1 MSYLKTEYEIVPTES
16 FCVIRGCSGCGR
28 KTHFRNTHKFRV
40 NANGNRLDVWL
51 TYQCENCKHTLNLA
65 VYERQRSSAIPKAAY
80 EAFLRND
87 ALFAKQCG
95 QTMSLFQKNKAAVDF
110 EQINYSYIKR
120 HETTET
126 SSPNTARALTIHNP
140 CGLKIRPEKQIA
152 EVLGLSRSQV
162 RKQIAQ
168 GTLLLEETDFGKA
181 LKLYFRDAP
190 FDENI
195 ADYE

>member
-28 KTHFRNTHKFRV
+28 KTHFRNTYKFRV
-40 NANGNRLDVWL
+40 NANGNRLDVGL
-51 TYQCENCKHTLNLA
+51 IYQCENCKHTLNLA
-65 VYERQRSSAIPKAAY
+65 VYERQRSSAIPKAVY
-80 EAFLRND
+80 ESFLRND
-87 ALFAKQCG
+87 ALLAKQCG

-120 HETTET
+120 HETTES
-126 SSPNTARALTIHNP
+126 SSPNTVSALIIHNP

-162 RKQIAQ
+162 TKQITQ
-168 GTLLLEETDFGKA
+168 GALRLEETDFGKA
-181 LKLYFRDAP
+181 LKIFIIKAKIENPLY
-190 FDENI
+190 
-195 ADYE
+195 

>member
-28 KTHFRNTHKFRV
+28 KTHFRNTYKFRV

-51 TYQCENCKHTLNLA
+51 IYQCENCKHTLNLA

-80 EAFLRND
+80 EAFLKND

-95 QTMSLFQKNKAAVDF
+95 QTMSLYQKNKAAVDF
-110 EQINYSYIKR
+110 EQIDYSYIKR
-120 HETTET
+120 HETTES
-126 SSPNTARALTIHNP
+126 SSPNTVSALIIHNP
-140 CGLKIRPEKQIA
+140 CGLKIRPEKQIT

-162 RKQIAQ
+162 TKQIAQ
-168 GTLLLEETDFGKA
+168 GALLLEETDFGKA
-181 LKLYFRDAP
+181 LKIFIIKAKIENPLY
-190 FDENI
+190 
-195 ADYE
+195 